1 MISIIYGL
9 LIGAFVS
16 LIGGGGA
23 SLYLG
28 VLTSQLN
35 VPTAIAV
42 PTSLFVA
49 LPALFFGFLTQ
60 ARIRNVQFRLGNY
73 LILAAL
79 PGIVGGTV
87 VARFIS
93 TRVYDWTVGVVL
105 VVMGGVVLLKY
116 WRPTSKSASKR
127 PGWAIVFGLLS
138 GLMVGIGGLSGGA
151 TTAAG
156 LSILGLSAI
165 EAAGTATYVLFWM
178 SLVGFIS
185 HLLTSP
191 IDWQVGLGLMGGAV
205 VGAIIT
211 PLILQRLNYVK
222 VNRLLTPLLGMIIIY
237 FGVKLLV

>member
-1 MISIIYGL
+1 LISVIYGL
-9 LIGAFVS
+9 LIGIFIS

-28 VLTSQLN
+28 VLTSQLK
-35 VPTAIAV
+35 VATAVAV

-60 ARIRNVQFRLGNY
+60 VRIHNVRFKLGNV
-73 LILAAL
+73 LIFAAL

-87 VARFIS
+87 AARFIS
-93 TRVYDWTVGVVL
+93 TSIYDGLVGLILVIMGGIVL
-105 VVMGGVVLLKY
+105 VKY
-116 WRPTSKSASKR
+116 WRPTVKPATNR
-127 PGWAIVFGLLS
+127 PGLAIFFGLLS

-156 LSILGLSAI
+156 LSILGLSAV

-185 HLLTSP
+185 HLMTST
-191 IDWQVGLGLMGGAV
+191 IDWQVGLGLMCGAIVGAV
-205 VGAIIT
+205 VT
-211 PLILQRLNYVK
+211 PLVLQRLNFVK
-222 VNRLLTPLLGMIIIY
+222 VNRVLTPLLGLVIIY
-237 FGVKLLV
+237 FGMRLLV